1 MAYFSTYLLTLKIGF
16 WWKNNLK
23 NQISFWFWKRR
34 VFSIKSI
41 IDMQG
46 CVNVLKILTANKFYL
61 NDRRCQ
67 ESVFLSQKNAMTYNV
82 ILILSP
88 GRVKVL
94 QRFMSTVAN
103 ICTFNAILIKPSKKI
118 LSKGKRM
125 LLISN
130 EHQNLRQIFS
140 TTTSFRNNF

>member
-1 MAYFSTYLLTLKIGF
+1 
-16 WWKNNLK
+16 
-23 NQISFWFWKRR
+23 
-34 VFSIKSI
+34 
-41 IDMQG
+41 MQG

-61 NDRRCQ
+61 HDRRCQ

-103 ICTFNAILIKPSKKI
+103 ICPFNAILIKPSKKSSQKY
-118 LSKGKRM
+118 SKAK
-125 LLISN
+125 L
-130 EHQNLRQIFS
+130 
-140 TTTSFRNNF
+140 